1 MRRRP
6 PRSTRTDTHFPY
18 TTLFRSARR
27 ILGPLFG
34 DDVPSVRAAASD
46 AGVNVVS
53 FTTDR
58 TMAGG
63 NVAVMGVLPSSQVN
77 RVVEYGLRQGLMR
90 YAVLAPETAYG
101 RAVVEALQQ
110 STRSRGGDLATVR
123 FYDPSAQEYSGAVQD
138 RKSQR
143 LNSSH

>member
-18 TTLFRSARR
+18 TTLFRSARL

-77 RVVEYGLRQGLMR
+77 RVVERSEERRVGKEC
-90 YAVLAPETAYG
+90 V
-101 RAVVEALQQ
+101 
-110 STRSRGGDLATVR
+110 STCRSRWSP
-123 FYDPSAQEYSGAVQD
+123 Y
-138 RKSQR
+138 
-143 LNSSH
+143 H